1 MTLKS
6 AINLPRS
13 YRCAPPTIL
22 SPRLPPATLFIKR
35 MFFLFSSLP
44 RHPHFSCDLS
54 ELLGKRSL
62 TLSDAGRQLKGASNL
77 PLNAGAFFFFFLMS
91 AAGGRRRT
99 SLGFE
104 GAKQNGKPVSLLEA
118 GTLSWVSHCWAQ
130 RCEEGGIFEHS
141 NKASRTLRQLRF
153 KGLEI
158 RL

>member
-1 MTLKS
+1 
-6 AINLPRS
+6 
-13 YRCAPPTIL
+13 
-22 SPRLPPATLFIKR
+22 
-35 MFFLFSSLP
+35 
-44 RHPHFSCDLS
+44 
-54 ELLGKRSL
+54 
-62 TLSDAGRQLKGASNL
+62 
-77 PLNAGAFFFFFLMS
+77 MS

-118 GTLSWVSHCWAQ
+118 GTLLWVSHCWAQ